1 MACQAARLRACA
13 WERKHRLG
21 KVHQASTSRIV
32 HEYSKTQRSARL
44 SQTDQGICFRRSYLS
59 VMTDFLT
66 AVSTK
71 KVKSPEPLIQ
81 DVRSLDIQEDALFVN
96 STESALGA
104 LKNQPNRKTVSK
116 VLSYLTTE
124 GFSLLLPEPLNAS
137 IAHQLINDTIPNYW
151 RTIKGSIEVLKLE
164 DILRNPTG
172 LGHLNTRLRSL
183 IADSRQKKAPGDA
196 RNTAEH
202 IADTLEILSSVLSGD
217 ETSHRVLQDVL
228 AYGKNSTQRKLIWKE
243 YLAQVASG
251 RLLSIAAE
259 AEDILKKSDGVYQDA
274 VWVADGKEYAAWL
287 GRNIAILLERSSSSE
302 EGLTAVIELCSK
314 ALSLGYT
321 GMSAHQVP
329 LVCANSSDRIVSSLF
344 RALIDSSS
352 LERLPNLLPRMKTFE
367 QRKYL
372 NAIVVL
378 VTKEYF
384 SVENVLRDDA
394 SIAVSSTVS
403 SAAALF
409 YTLIKDNDVLKEH
422 LVSLLSRSTIPALD
436 ESLLSRRS
444 ALAALAKDDGQYR
457 LCTHWYLR
465 LTAHREVTYSSR
477 ESHKNLWR
485 FCIHKAYACT
495 AARRY
500 VMFVH
505 HMIIFLR

>member
-1 MACQAARLRACA
+1 MVRTQ
-13 WERKHRLG
+13 RKENSSGR
-21 KVHQASTSRIV
+21 STSRKSRPAV
-32 HEYSKTQRSARL
+32 YYRSQRRL
-44 SQTDQGICFRRSYLS
+44 
-59 VMTDFLT
+59 
-66 AVSTK
+66 
-71 KVKSPEPLIQ
+71 
-81 DVRSLDIQEDALFVN
+81 
-96 STESALGA
+96 
-104 LKNQPNRKTVSK
+104 
-116 VLSYLTTE
+116 
-124 GFSLLLPEPLNAS
+124 
-137 IAHQLINDTIPNYW
+137 
-151 RTIKGSIEVLKLE
+151 
-164 DILRNPTG
+164 
-172 LGHLNTRLRSL
+172 
-183 IADSRQKKAPGDA
+183 
-196 RNTAEH
+196 
-202 IADTLEILSSVLSGD
+202 
-217 ETSHRVLQDVL
+217 
-228 AYGKNSTQRKLIWKE
+228 
-243 YLAQVASG
+243 
-251 RLLSIAAE
+251 
-259 AEDILKKSDGVYQDA
+259 KSDGVYQDA